1 MMPGLNEI
9 GQHSCLTQC
18 PTGFQPMQALNQDK
32 ARAVFSHQNGRFLA
46 FGQNALRQRLD
57 QLLGG
62 YERGISG
69 TTSLIPNQKVCNGS

>member
-1 MMPGLNEI
+1 
-9 GQHSCLTQC
+9 
-18 PTGFQPMQALNQDK
+18 MQALNQDK

-46 FGQNALRQRLD
+46 FGQDALRQRLD

-69 TTSLIPNQKVCNGS
+69 ATSLVLNHKSHNGSQPRTS

>member
-1 MMPGLNEI
+1 
-9 GQHSCLTQC
+9 
-18 PTGFQPMQALNQDK
+18 
-32 ARAVFSHQNGRFLA
+32 LA

-69 TTSLIPNQKVCNGS
+69 TTSLIANQTVCNGS